1 MQNKI
6 IRAVG
11 WSFQSPLSNLMI
23 LFDDAQLSDLI
34 DSNSIHHLIYQIRNI
49 ESDDLG
55 TFLKLIPPL
64 SELTK
69 TLPQSLPLLDLIYS
83 KCEKLKRESG
93 VEFPALELC
102 CAQLVQQVLW
112 WLAFHHESNKPSA
125 SQTKIFSQ
133 HNDQVSSTLAFPF
146 NATVRAHL
154 RSIFGVIGRE
164 CPSILEDAVQDKV
177 LLEDCLES
185 LGCHGLVNCSTGLI
199 RIFDAVALELLRHQ
213 ERVKASQQKL
223 KELQKMKSVN
233 EEVPSKSSHQRQMS
247 LTLSEVFD
255 RLKQNES
262 IVGVLEKIVNNQ
274 HLSSLLRIVKKRV
287 HSDKVL
293 LNLFNTYSKNAPE
306 GFSFREVNPVIAK
319 LIVAFKNIGNHDFM
333 YGRLRPRDFACYPP
347 DHFSEM
353 KLQVNTLKY
362 ELGESKKKI
371 RLLELQNKNLSLS
384 CPKPDYCGASQ
395 YYACSTDDEL
405 RELTSRF
412 QNLYEANRN
421 TVMEALNE
429 LPEFTDSEELKS
441 KTIFSVMVLTF
452 RSVQDTVSKKRDRVW
467 DILDTGENSDRT
479 EMDNA
484 LYRFLFKEAQ
494 SQHGMQNAKEVTSQI
509 WAVLYDFPS
518 LKTCTCFNRFILDCV
533 DVVWCLVA
541 GINGNKPRMRIQY
554 ESYQFDASKHSRHP
568 TSNMRATVIKRVH
581 TMFLAY
587 GLLLLSSICLIV
599 SSFTLEDNMM
609 TEEKRAPMD
618 RSSMVRFG
626 RAPMDRSSMVRFGK
640 RAPMDRSS
648 MVRFGKR
655 APMDRSSMV
664 RFGKRAPMD
673 RSAMVR
679 FGKRAPM
686 DRSSMV
692 RFGKRTSDVQSEE

>member
-319 LIVAFKNIGNHDFM
+319 LIVAFKSSHEQLLFLIPNSDSDSGHPNDDSDCEQAGLELQDVIAARKQGPPSEKMNLSNKGKPARNLKVARSLTSLHTLDIGNHDFM

-568 TSNMRATVIKRVH
+568 TSNMRATVIKRY
-581 TMFLAY
+581 LWP
-587 GLLLLSSICLIV
+587 GLVDVETDHVLLKAIV
-599 SSFTLEDNMM
+599 VT
-609 TEEKRAPMD
+609 
-618 RSSMVRFG
+618 
-626 RAPMDRSSMVRFGK
+626 
-640 RAPMDRSS
+640 
-648 MVRFGKR
+648 
-655 APMDRSSMV
+655 
-664 RFGKRAPMD
+664 
-673 RSAMVR
+673 
-679 FGKRAPM
+679 
-686 DRSSMV
+686 
-692 RFGKRTSDVQSEE
+692 